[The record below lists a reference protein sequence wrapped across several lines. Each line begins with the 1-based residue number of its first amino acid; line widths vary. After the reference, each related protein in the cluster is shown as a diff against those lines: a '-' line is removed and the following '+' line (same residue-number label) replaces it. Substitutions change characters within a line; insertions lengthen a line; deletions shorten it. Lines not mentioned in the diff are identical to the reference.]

1 MSVQVALAASDMVV
15 YGEQGGLHI
24 KLKSMPDVL
33 CLPYQHTFRR
43 RDNATDW
50 SRLPALLVV
59 VVFFPRRPPA
69 MLASR
74 ERVCAPL
81 AVREPSL
88 RERHPRLG
96 CCSDEL
102 AGWLTSPAR

>member
-1 MSVQVALAASDMVV
+1 MLSVEVALAASDMVV

-43 RDNATDW
+43 RDNTTDW
-50 SRLPALLVV
+50 SRLAALLVV
-59 VVFFPRRPPA
+59 VFFPPQRPPA

-74 ERVCAPL
+74 ERACVCVLHLQSA
-81 AVREPSL
+81 SL
-88 RERHPRLG
+88 VCVNATR
-96 CCSDEL
+96 DEAAAQTSWL
-102 AGWLTSPAR
+102 AG

>member
-1 MSVQVALAASDMVV
+1 MVTCSLPFSPESPLLSVEVALAASDMVV
-15 YGEQGGLHI
+15 YGEQGRLHI

-59 VVFFPRRPPA
+59 VF
-69 MLASR
+69 
-74 ERVCAPL
+74 
-81 AVREPSL
+81 
-88 RERHPRLG
+88 
-96 CCSDEL
+96 
-102 AGWLTSPAR
+102 SPHDGRQQC